1 MTTDL
6 TILAK
11 TELNAMLTAPLNASA
26 LKKIGKP
33 DLIRMILA
41 QEAAKAPTADYMQR
55 DESNHWGVDPDKT
68 EPTPAA
74 PTLQAV
80 LDGLTAFEKAVL
92 VAHLDAGID
101 CNGAAT
107 HDAMQADNMTW
118 SDVAETSKRTGLTKK
133 QVNGVLTSLSGKG
146 LVVTDCDPVNGEGP
160 VQQVLSDWGISTAF
174 ELLADGIEAKVAPA
188 AKPTKPA
195 PAPKAAPAPKPRAP
209 RVVED
214 RIIVAPANDLK
225 MVRPTGEGS
234 KRHLLA
240 QALLKGATIEDLME
254 VTGWNKSTA
263 TSALRWDVPQMGLGV
278 ECKGEKYFL
287 ILPQGVKAIPVRA
300 KDMIFTSAHL
310 DRCRSKVRR
319 YSFAVSSCMR
329 LLPEKRGPD

>member
-26 LKKIGKP
+26 LKKTGKP

-41 QEAAKAPTADYMQR
+41 QDAAAPTTDA
-55 DESNHWGVDPDKT
+55 
-68 EPTPAA
+68 PAA
-74 PTLQAV
+74 PTLQSV

-92 VAHLDAGID
+92 VAHLDAGME
-101 CNGAAT
+101 CNGAET

-146 LVVTDCDPVNGEGP
+146 LVVTDCDPVNGEGS
-160 VQQVLSDWGISTAF
+160 VQQVLSDWGISAAF
-174 ELLADGIEAKVAPA
+174 ELIADGVEAKAPA
-188 AKPTKPA
+188 APKADKA
-195 PAPKAAPAPKPRAP
+195 PATPKAAPKPRAP
-209 RVVED
+209 KALED

-240 QALLKGATIEDLME
+240 QALLKGATIEDLMT
-254 VTGWNKSTA
+254 VTGWNRSTA
-263 TSALRWDVPQMGLGV
+263 QSALRWDVPQMGLGV
-278 ECKGEKYFL
+278 ERRGEKYFL
-287 ILPQGVKAIPVRA
+287 ILPAGVNMIPVRA
-300 KDMIFTSAHL
+300 KDMTRADAL
-310 DRCRSKVRR
+310 VAACK
-319 YSFAVSSCMR
+319 
-329 LLPEKRGPD
+329 

>member
-26 LKKIGKP
+26 LKKTGKP

-41 QEAAKAPTADYMQR
+41 QDA
-55 DESNHWGVDPDKT
+55 
-68 EPTPAA
+68 AA

-92 VAHLDAGID
+92 VAHLDAGME
-101 CNGAAT
+101 CNGAET

-160 VQQVLSDWGISTAF
+160 VQQVLSDWGISAAF
-174 ELLADGIEAKVAPA
+174 ELLADGIEAKAAPKP
-188 AKPTKPA
+188 AKADKPA
-195 PAPKAAPAPKPRAP
+195 PAPKAAAKPRTP

-214 RIIVAPANDLK
+214 RIIVAPANDMK
-225 MVRPTGEGS
+225 KVRPTGEGS

-240 QALLKGATIEDLME
+240 QALLQGATVEELMA

-263 TSALRWDVPQMGLGV
+263 TSALRWDIPQLGLGCRR
-278 ECKGEKYFL
+278 EGDRYFL
-287 ILPQGVKAIPVRA
+287 ILPAGVNTIPVKAKDQTRA
-300 KDMIFTSAHL
+300 DALVAACK
-310 DRCRSKVRR
+310 
-319 YSFAVSSCMR
+319 
-329 LLPEKRGPD
+329 

>member
-11 TELNAMLTAPLNASA
+11 TELNAMLTTPLNASA
-26 LKKIGKP
+26 LKKTSKP

-41 QEAAKAPTADYMQR
+41 QDAAKAPTANQMQR
-55 DESNHWGVDPDKT
+55 DESNHFGIDPDA
-68 EPTPAA
+68 PAA

-80 LDGLTAFEKAVL
+80 LDCLTAFEKAVL
-92 VAHLDAGID
+92 VAHLDAGMA
-101 CNGAAT
+101 CNGAET

-133 QVNGVLTSLSGKG
+133 QVNGVLTSLSSKG

-160 VQQVLSDWGISTAF
+160 VQQVLSDWGISAAF
-174 ELLADGIEAKVAPA
+174 ELLADGIEAKAAP
-188 AKPTKPA
+188 KPTKADKPA
-195 PAPKAAPAPKPRAP
+195 PAPKAAPAPRKA

-214 RIIVAPANDLK
+214 RIIVAPANDMK

-240 QALLKGATIEDLME
+240 QALLKGATIEELMT
-254 VTGWNKSTA
+254 VTGWNRSTA
-263 TSALRWDVPQMGLGV
+263 QSALRWDVPQMGLGV
-278 ECKGEKYFL
+278 ERKGEKYFL
-287 ILPQGVKAIPVRA
+287 ILPAGVRAIPVRA
-300 KDMIFTSAHL
+300 KDMTRADAL
-310 DRCRSKVRR
+310 VAACR
-319 YSFAVSSCMR
+319 
-329 LLPEKRGPD
+329 

>member
-41 QEAAKAPTADYMQR
+41 QDAAPAPTTDA
-55 DESNHWGVDPDKT
+55 
-68 EPTPAA
+68 PAA

-92 VAHLDAGID
+92 VAHLDAGME
-101 CNGAAT
+101 CNGAET

-146 LVVTDCDPVNGEGP
+146 LVITDCDPVNGEGP
-160 VQQVLSDWGISTAF
+160 VQQVLSDWGISAAF
-174 ELLADGIEAKVAPA
+174 ELIADGIEAKAVL
-188 AKPTKPA
+188 
-195 PAPKAAPAPKPRAP
+195 
-209 RVVED
+209 
-214 RIIVAPANDLK
+214 I
-225 MVRPTGEGS
+225 
-234 KRHLLA
+234 
-240 QALLKGATIEDLME
+240 
-254 VTGWNKSTA
+254 ST
-263 TSALRWDVPQMGLGV
+263 Q
-278 ECKGEKYFL
+278 K
-287 ILPQGVKAIPVRA
+287 
-300 KDMIFTSAHL
+300 
-310 DRCRSKVRR
+310 
-319 YSFAVSSCMR
+319 
-329 LLPEKRGPD
+329 

>member
-26 LKKIGKP
+26 LKKTGKP

-41 QEAAKAPTADYMQR
+41 QDAAATTTDA
-55 DESNHWGVDPDKT
+55 
-68 EPTPAA
+68 PAA

-92 VAHLDAGID
+92 VAHLDAGME
-101 CNGAAT
+101 CNGAET

-160 VQQVLSDWGISTAF
+160 VQQVLSDWGISAAF
-174 ELLADGIEAKVAPA
+174 ELLADGIEAKAAP
-188 AKPTKPA
+188 KPTKADKPA
-195 PAPKAAPAPKPRAP
+195 PAPKAAPAPRKA

-240 QALLKGATIEDLME
+240 QALLKGATIEELMT
-254 VTGWNKSTA
+254 VTGWNRSTA
-263 TSALRWDVPQMGLGV
+263 QSALRWDIPQLGLGCRR
-278 ECKGEKYFL
+278 EGDRYFL
-287 ILPQGVKAIPVRA
+287 ILPEGVNMIPVRA
-300 KDMIFTSAHL
+300 KDMTRADAL
-310 DRCRSKVRR
+310 VAACK
-319 YSFAVSSCMR
+319 
-329 LLPEKRGPD
+329 

>member
-41 QEAAKAPTADYMQR
+41 QAAAPTTDA
-55 DESNHWGVDPDKT
+55 
-68 EPTPAA
+68 PAA

-92 VAHLDAGID
+92 VAHLDAGME
-101 CNGAAT
+101 CNGAET

-133 QVNGVLTSLSGKG
+133 QVNGVLASLSGKG
-146 LVVTDCDPVNGEGP
+146 LVVTDCDPVNGEGA
-160 VQQVLSDWGISTAF
+160 VQQVLSDWGITAAF
-174 ELLADGIEAKVAPA
+174 ELIADGVEAKAAAAPKADKAPA
-188 AKPTKPA
+188 A
-195 PAPKAAPAPKPRAP
+195 PKAEPKPRTTKAL
-209 RVVED
+209 ED
-214 RIIVAPANDLK
+214 RIIVAPANDMK

-240 QALLKGATIEDLME
+240 QALLKGATIEELMT
-254 VTGWNKSTA
+254 VTGWNRSTA
-263 TSALRWDVPQMGLGV
+263 QSALRWDIPQLGLGCRR
-278 ECKGEKYFL
+278 EGDRYFL
-287 ILPQGVKAIPVRA
+287 ILPAGVNMIPVRA
-300 KDMIFTSAHL
+300 KDMTRADAL
-310 DRCRSKVRR
+310 VAACR
-319 YSFAVSSCMR
+319 
-329 LLPEKRGPD
+329 

>member
-1 MTTDL
+1 MTDL

-11 TELNAMLTAPLNASA
+11 TELNAMLTTPLNASA
-26 LKKIGKP
+26 LKKTSKP

-41 QEAAKAPTADYMQR
+41 QDAAKAPTANQMQR
-55 DESNHWGVDPDKT
+55 DESNHFGIDPDA
-68 EPTPAA
+68 PAA

-92 VAHLDAGID
+92 VAHLDAGME
-101 CNGAAT
+101 CNGAET

-160 VQQVLSDWGISTAF
+160 VQQVLSDWGISAAF
-174 ELLADGIEAKVAPA
+174 ELLADGIEAKA
-188 AKPTKPA
+188 
-195 PAPKAAPAPKPRAP
+195 APKPAKAP
-209 RVVED
+209 ASSAPKKARVVED
-214 RIIVAPANDLK
+214 RIIVAPANDMK

-240 QALLKGATIEDLME
+240 QALLKGATIEELMT
-254 VTGWNKSTA
+254 VTGWNRSTA
-263 TSALRWDVPQMGLGV
+263 QSALRWDVAQMGLGV
-278 ECKGEKYFL
+278 ERKGEKYFL
-287 ILPQGVKAIPVRA
+287 ILPAGVRAIPVRA
-300 KDMIFTSAHL
+300 KDMTRADAL
-310 DRCRSKVRR
+310 VAACR
-319 YSFAVSSCMR
+319 
-329 LLPEKRGPD
+329 

>member
-26 LKKIGKP
+26 LKKTGKP

-41 QEAAKAPTADYMQR
+41 QDAAPAPTTDA
-55 DESNHWGVDPDKT
+55 
-68 EPTPAA
+68 PAA

-92 VAHLDAGID
+92 VAHLDAGME
-101 CNGAAT
+101 CNGAET

-160 VQQVLSDWGISTAF
+160 VQQVLSDWGISAAF
-174 ELLADGIEAKVAPA
+174 ELLADGIEAKAAPKPAKAPA
-188 AKPTKPA
+188 S
-195 PAPKAAPAPKPRAP
+195 PAPKKAR
-209 RVVED
+209 
-214 RIIVAPANDLK
+214 
-225 MVRPTGEGS
+225 GS
-234 KRHLLA
+234 AFFETCER
-240 QALLKGATIEDLME
+240 
-254 VTGWNKSTA
+254 
-263 TSALRWDVPQMGLGV
+263 
-278 ECKGEKYFL
+278 KGEKGFVSICMIDSGFRAVGQDVVAHGAL
-287 ILPQGVKAIPVRA
+287 VGRLAVQQDCIGPHLPLVIVEVRA
-300 KDMIFTSAHL
+300 WFLCFNQAPHDPVDDQSEVGPVEGLTLAAHPAN
-310 DRCRSKVRR
+310 S
-319 YSFAVSSCMR
+319 
-329 LLPEKRGPD
+329 

>member
-11 TELNAMLTAPLNASA
+11 ADLNAMLTAPLNASA

-41 QEAAKAPTADYMQR
+41 QDAAPAPTTDA
-55 DESNHWGVDPDKT
+55 
-68 EPTPAA
+68 PAA

-92 VAHLDAGID
+92 VAHLDAGME
-101 CNGAAT
+101 CNGAET

-146 LVVTDCDPVNGEGP
+146 LVVTDCDPVNGEGS
-160 VQQVLSDWGISTAF
+160 VQQVLSDWGISAAF
-174 ELLADGIEAKVAPA
+174 ELIADGVEAKAPA
-188 AKPTKPA
+188 APKADKPA
-195 PAPKAAPAPKPRAP
+195 PAPKAAPKPRAP
-209 RVVED
+209 KPLED

-240 QALLKGATIEDLME
+240 QALLKGATIEDLMT

-263 TSALRWDVPQMGLGV
+263 QSALRWDVPQMGLGV
-278 ECKGEKYFL
+278 ERRGEKYFL
-287 ILPQGVKAIPVRA
+287 ILPEGVKAIPVKA
-300 KDMIFTSAHL
+300 KDMTRADAL
-310 DRCRSKVRR
+310 VAACR
-319 YSFAVSSCMR
+319 
-329 LLPEKRGPD
+329 